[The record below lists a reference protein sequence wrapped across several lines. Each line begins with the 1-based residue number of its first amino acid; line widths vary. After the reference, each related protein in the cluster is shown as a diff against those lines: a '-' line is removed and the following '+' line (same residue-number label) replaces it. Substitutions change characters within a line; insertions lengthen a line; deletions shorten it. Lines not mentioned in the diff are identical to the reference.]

1 MTQTVDEYYAAN
13 QQAVDSRYNSFDFAD
28 EASVQNWAKTYV
40 KLAVYAEYFNGSEI
54 DGRNYIS
61 GKDNIKR
68 SEIAAVCTRYL
79 GL

>member
-1 MTQTVDEYYAAN
+1 MSQSVNDYYTAN
-13 QQAVDSRYNSFDFAD
+13 KDAVDSYYNSFDFAD

-40 KLAVYAEYFNGSEI
+40 KLAVYAKYFNGSKV